1 VINRRT
7 FLGTLACGFIAAPLI
22 ANAQQA
28 ARTRRIGVLSGGAAS
43 NAVAP
48 LSASL
53 RDYGWVEGQNLSID
67 ARGTGGK
74 AELAAGLAAEL
85 VQLKVE
91 VIVTFGAVA
100 SVAAKNSTT
109 TIPIVTTT
117 GDPVRLGLV
126 SSMSR
131 PGGNITGV
139 STIAPELAAKRLELI
154 RELLPK
160 ATRIGELVDPG
171 NQYWQLVRKDYEEA
185 FRSLG
190 MQPIFVEL
198 ADPAAVDQAF
208 ATLTRQRAEA
218 LIVRGDPAFYDMRD
232 RITSLALKHALPTMA
247 ETRPLVAAGAF
258 ASYGPNVPAQFA
270 RTAALVDKIL
280 KGAKPGDLPIE
291 QPTKFELVLNLK
303 TAKALGITI
312 PQSLLLRAD
321 EVLQ

>member
-1 VINRRT
+1 MINRRT

-28 ARTRRIGVLSGGAAS
+28 QVRRIGVLSGGDAS
-43 NAVAP
+43 AP
-48 LSASL
+48 LPLLSASL
-53 RDYGWVEGQNLSID
+53 RDYGWVDGQNLIIE
-67 ARGTGGK
+67 ARGAGGR
-74 AELAAGLAAEL
+74 AELAAALAAEL

-91 VIVTFGAVA
+91 VIVTFGAVG
-100 SVAAKNSTT
+100 SVAAKNATT
-109 TIPIVTTT
+109 TIPIVATT

-139 STIAPELAAKRLELI
+139 SMIAPELAAKRLELL

-160 ATRIGELVDPG
+160 VTRIGELVDPG
-171 NQYWQLVRKDYEEA
+171 NEYWKLVRKDYEAA
-185 FRSLG
+185 FRTLG
-190 MQPIFVEL
+190 LQPIFVEV
-198 ADPAAVDQAF
+198 ASPAVLDQAF
-208 ATLTRQRAEA
+208 AELTRQRAEV
-218 LIVRGDPAFYDMRD
+218 LIIRGDPGFYAMRD
-232 RITSLALKHALPTMA
+232 RILSLALKHALPTMC
-247 ETRPLVAAGAF
+247 EGRYLVTAGAF
-258 ASYGPNVPAQFA
+258 VSYGPPAMFA

-291 QPTKFELVLNLK
+291 QPTKFELVINLK

-321 EVLQ
+321 EVIQ

>member
-1 VINRRT
+1 
-7 FLGTLACGFIAAPLI
+7 
-22 ANAQQA
+22 
-28 ARTRRIGVLSGGAAS
+28 
-43 NAVAP
+43 

-53 RDYGWVEGQNLSID
+53 RDYGWVEGQNFSID

>member
-1 VINRRT
+1 MDRRT
-7 FLGTLACGFIAAPLI
+7 FIGAFARGLLAAPLI

-28 ARTRRIGVLSGGAAS
+28 AQTRRIGVLSGGTAS

-53 RDYGWVEGQNLSID
+53 SDYGWVEGRNLIID
-67 ARGTGGK
+67 ARGAGGK

-100 SVAAKNSTT
+100 SVAAKNATT

-139 STIAPELAAKRLELI
+139 TTIAPELAAKRLELI

-208 ATLTRQRAEA
+208 AALTRQRAEA
-218 LIVRGDPAFYDMRD
+218 LIVRGDPVFFATRD
-232 RITSLALKHALPTMA
+232 RIMDLALKHALPTIA
-247 ETRPLVAAGAF
+247 EGRSLVTAGGF
-258 ASYGPNVPAQFA
+258 ASYGPNETARFG

-291 QPTKFELVLNLK
+291 QPTKFEFVINLK

-321 EVLQ
+321 EVIQ

>member
-1 VINRRT
+1 MDRRT
-7 FLGTLACGFIAAPLI
+7 FIGTFARGVLAAPLI
-22 ANAQQA
+22 ANAQQ
-28 ARTRRIGVLSGGAAS
+28 TGQIRRIGVLSGGTVS
-43 NAVAP
+43 NVVP
-48 LSASL
+48 TLSASL
-53 RDYGWVEGQNLSID
+53 RDYGWVEGQNLIIE
-67 ARGTGGK
+67 ARGSGGK
-74 AELAAGLAAEL
+74 AGLADALAAEL

-91 VIVTFGAVA
+91 VIVTFGSVG
-100 SVAAKNSTT
+100 SVAAKNATT

-139 STIAPELAAKRLELI
+139 TTIAPELAAKRLELL
-154 RELLPK
+154 REFLPK

-171 NQYWQLVRKDYEEA
+171 NQYWQLVRKDYEEV

-208 ATLTRQRAEA
+208 AALTRQRAEA
-218 LIVRGDPAFYDMRD
+218 LIVRGDPVFFATRD
-232 RITSLALKHALPTMA
+232 RIMDLALKHALPTMA

-258 ASYGPNVPAQFA
+258 VSYGPNVPAMFG

-280 KGAKPGDLPIE
+280 KGAKPGDLAIE
-291 QPTKFELVLNLK
+291 QPTKFEFVINLK

-321 EVLQ
+321 EVIQ